1 LTRFKFDL
9 VKHPALGEQPM
20 QAGEENVSAD
30 AITANLGNEFLSSA
44 RVLAWSVR
52 EVIERTVLREV
63 SGDRLTFSQLKLL
76 YLVAH
81 TDVLSIGDAAAFL
94 GVTCGAVSR
103 TVDKLVRR
111 RLLRRVAPQE
121 DRRLIRLSLTET
133 SRKLIDAYQTAR
145 DHRARMAFRQF
156 TPEELRRTSELLDR
170 LAGAI
175 ASHGTDP
182 EATCMQCEIYVR
194 DHCRFAEYGHRNCF
208 YQRHKKQVQPI
219 AQDRGPAEGKVD

>member
-1 LTRFKFDL
+1 MQS
-9 VKHPALGEQPM
+9 GEWNGV
-20 QAGEENVSAD
+20 AET
-30 AITANLGNEFLSSA
+30 ITADLSNEFLSSA

-63 SGDRLTFSQLKLL
+63 SADRLTFSQLKLL

-103 TVDKLVRR
+103 TVEKLVRR

-133 SRKLIDAYQTAR
+133 SRKLMEAYQTAR
-145 DHRARMAFRQF
+145 DHRAKMAFRQF
-156 TPEELRRTSELLDR
+156 APEELRKTSELLDR

-175 ASHGTDP
+175 VSDGSDP
-182 EATCMQCEIYVR
+182 NATCMQCEIYVR
-194 DHCRFAEYGHRNCF
+194 DHCRFGEYGHRNCF
-208 YQRHKKQVQPI
+208 YQRHKKQ
-219 AQDRGPAEGKVD
+219 AQTKEHDPGPAEGKVE

>member
-1 LTRFKFDL
+1 MQSEDGIGVSEPPTLTADL
-9 VKHPALGEQPM
+9 
-20 QAGEENVSAD
+20 S
-30 AITANLGNEFLSSA
+30 NEFLSSA

-63 SGDRLTFSQLKLL
+63 SGDKLSFSQFKLL

-133 SRKLIDAYQTAR
+133 SRKLMDAYLTAR
-145 DHRARMAFRQF
+145 DHKARMAFRQF
-156 TPEELRRTSELLDR
+156 APEELKRTSELLDR

-175 ASHGTDP
+175 VSDGPDP
-182 EATCMQCEIYVR
+182 NGTCMQCEIYVR
-194 DHCRFAEYGHRNCF
+194 DRCRFGEYGHRNCF
-208 YQRHKKQVQPI
+208 YQRHKTQSHENS
-219 AQDRGPAEGKVD
+219 RGPAEGKVE